1 MQWDQRLPPSNAY
14 RLLWVQQE
22 IKVSDRQI
30 LRDKYGVVLG
40 EIRIDGSKQTLFDR
54 HFNRLGEY
62 DSRTNRTVDK
72 YGNPIGQGNLLVTLL
87 K

>member
-1 MQWDQRLPPSNAY
+1 MRGC

-40 EIRIDGSKQTLFDR
+40 EIRIDGTKQTLFDR

>member
-1 MQWDQRLPPSNAY
+1 M
-14 RLLWVQQE
+14 
-22 IKVSDRQI
+22 SDRQI

-62 DSRTNRTVDK
+62 DARTDWTRDK
-72 YGNPIGQGNLLVTLL
+72 YGNPVGRGNLLVTLL